1 MVVVVVVGIVVAALI
16 VVVVV
21 LAVVVVVVVVVV
33 GNVDELF
40 GVVFAAT
47 LEGLFF
53 TLPRHSSQLT
63 NAGEGGIIIIIIIA
77 VVIISIVI
85 IVVKGAQV
93 SSVGVQRN
101 IMLWLL
107 VVVAMVM
114 VVKETNVITEEVLVG
129 RLEGQMLKVFVTR
142 AQQS

>member
-1 MVVVVVVGIVVAALI
+1 MVVVGIVVAALI

-63 NAGEGGIIIIIIIA
+63 NAGEGGIIIIIIA
-77 VVIISIVI
+77 VVIIIIVI